1 MLLVEKRRK
10 KAFVPHEN
18 STMSLSF
25 VSTSIQTVK
34 EDGEFE
40 EIEVENPT
48 EMTGSASLRASSGL
62 FDQLRKNQDQDEAER
77 EELQRSMTRGTLALD
92 EDDAAHLNHLDS
104 VERKKRSEMQTETKL
119 ALEDFRMAQS
129 ERPRK
134 VTKTTLDGGG
144 VKKDEAPSLES
155 SFDNKKKILPALIV
169 KKRRRRDAD
178 EAIDKKSRSTN
189 KDEST
194 DSAADLLVPAVDPSK
209 PPSISQGTSIS
220 SLLGG
225 YSSSSEDEA

>member
-1 MLLVEKRRK
+1 
-10 KAFVPHEN
+10 
-18 STMSLSF
+18 MSLSF

-92 EDDAAHLNHLDS
+92 EDDAAHLNHLES
-104 VERKKRSEMQTETKL
+104 VGRKKRSEMQTETKL

-144 VKKDEAPSLES
+144 VKKDEVPSLES
-155 SFDNKKKILPALIV
+155 SFENKKKILPALIV

-178 EAIDKKSRSTN
+178 EATNKSPSTN
-189 KDEST
+189 KDET
-194 DSAADLLVPAVDPSK
+194 KDSASVLPAVLDPCK

>member
-1 MLLVEKRRK
+1 
-10 KAFVPHEN
+10 
-18 STMSLSF
+18 MSLSF

-40 EIEVENPT
+40 EKEVENPT

-92 EDDAAHLNHLDS
+92 EDDAAHLNHLES
-104 VERKKRSEMQTETKL
+104 VDRKRRSEMQTETKL
-119 ALEDFRMAQS
+119 ALEDFRVAQS

-134 VTKTTLDGGG
+134 ITKTLNGGGG

-155 SFDNKKKILPALIV
+155 SFDNKKKSFPALIV
-169 KKRRRRDAD
+169 KKRRRRDAG
-178 EAIDKKSRSTN
+178 EATDKSPSTN
-189 KDEST
+189 KDEAT
-194 DSAADLLVPAVDPSK
+194 VSAAALPAVDPSK
-209 PPSISQGTSIS
+209 PPSISQGTSIA